1 MYNIIS
7 IEGIDRIGKST
18 FINVLSNELN
28 RHCILGNISVEKPT
42 IGINTLHK
50 DAYPLRNIPGIME
63 IRNIGLFEELLFQ
76 VQQYMA
82 LTKQHELPSKCI
94 IRDRFHLS
102 ELAYGLV
109 LRPEQFGL
117 FDSDME
123 SGYTRYSKWT
133 RWFEKQLME
142 TGCMIKQ
149 ITFILSEDSYPNE
162 DEAVAASNLVT
173 INNQFITEHEK
184 CTFPKMLIK
193 LNKNENGMTDIMDYL
208 DEVVSFVLDLDVPKR
223 KLKHVYTK
231 DNKMFIKCG
240 DMNSKM
246 AVINNDIIGNGFW
259 NANVH
264 DFAYWYDMIV
274 KNEKDTYD
282 NVKAK
287 NESFYWFI
295 TRTLYEKAWHSI
307 PIFITGDRV
316 AMHLQSAT
324 FTLGKYK
331 HDDQKV
337 IFGNGNSYDFETVSS
352 FCVDNYQE
360 LLNVYEQTMQIYP
373 DLDVHGFADACVNK
387 ALCEYVYTHI

>member
-1 MYNIIS
+1 MYNIVS

-18 FINVLSNELN
+18 FIEALCNELKSYN
-28 RHCILGNISVEKPT
+28 SLGHISIEKPT

-50 DAYPLRNIPGIME
+50 DAYPLHKIPGIME
-63 IRNIGLFEELLFQ
+63 MRNIGLFEELLFQ
-76 VQQYMA
+76 VQHYMQNE
-82 LTKQHELPSKCI
+82 KPHQLPNKCV

-117 FDSDME
+117 FDSDTE
-123 SGYTRYSKWT
+123 SGYVRYSKWT

-193 LNKNENGMTDIMDYL
+193 LNKNESGMTDIMDYL
-208 DEVVSFVLDLDVPKR
+208 GEVVSFVLDLDVPKR
-223 KLKHVYTK
+223 KLKYVYTK
-231 DNKMFIKCG
+231 DNEMFIKCG
-240 DMNSKM
+240 DLNPRM
-246 AVINNDIIGNGFW
+246 AEINNDIISNGFW

-264 DFAYWYDMIV
+264 DFAYWYDAIV
-274 KNEKDTYD
+274 QNEKDTYY

-295 TRTLYEKAWHSI
+295 TRTLFDKAWHTI
-307 PIFITGDRV
+307 PVFISGDRV
-316 AMHLQSAT
+316 AMHIQTAI
-324 FTLGKYK
+324 FILGKYNNK
-331 HDDQKV
+331 EVK
-337 IFGNGNSYDFETVSS
+337 FGNGETYDFEKVSS
-352 FCVDNYQE
+352 FCLDHYQE
-360 LLNVYEQTMQIYP
+360 LLNVYEQATKEHP
-373 DLDVHGFADACVNK
+373 TLDESGFADSYVNK